1 MYVTH
6 DQAEVMSLSDRI
18 AVFMHGRLQQVGTP
32 TEIYETPAT
41 PEVAGFIGRC
51 NLLEG
56 RVDST
61 EGETVQVELG
71 KTGQRLRVAGVC
83 SAGSSATVGLRSERI
98 TLTDRADAPHDGA
111 VNVLRARIE
120 QCSYTGARFEY
131 ELSVGGLRVH
141 AESPVRHTDG
151 EINLIIR
158 PDDCLLFPAQV

>member
-1 MYVTH
+1 M
-6 DQAEVMSLSDRI
+6 
-18 AVFMHGRLQQVGTP
+18 FMHGRLQQVGTP

-61 EGETVQVELG
+61 ESGTVQVELG
-71 KTGQRLRVAGVC
+71 ETGQRLRVAGVC

-131 ELSVGGLRVH
+131 ELSIGDLRVH

>member
-1 MYVTH
+1 M
-6 DQAEVMSLSDRI
+6 
-18 AVFMHGRLQQVGTP
+18 
-32 TEIYETPAT
+32 
-41 PEVAGFIGRC
+41 
-51 NLLEG
+51 
-56 RVDST
+56 
-61 EGETVQVELG
+61 
-71 KTGQRLRVAGVC
+71 RVARVC

-111 VNVLRARIE
+111 VHVPRARIE

-131 ELSVGGLRVH
+131 ELSVGDLRVH

>member
-1 MYVTH
+1 M
-6 DQAEVMSLSDRI
+6 
-18 AVFMHGRLQQVGTP
+18 
-32 TEIYETPAT
+32 
-41 PEVAGFIGRC
+41 
-51 NLLEG
+51 
-56 RVDST
+56 
-61 EGETVQVELG
+61 
-71 KTGQRLRVAGVC
+71 
-83 SAGSSATVGLRSERI
+83 GLRSERI

-131 ELSVGGLRVH
+131 ELSVGDLRVH